1 MENTIENKHEGMFKP
16 ALNYALIISVV
27 LIIISLV
34 FYLAGS
40 PTSNAIGYI
49 GYVVVIAGL
58 AYAAI
63 MYRNEVLGG
72 YITYGKSL
80 GFILVIGLITGV
92 LLGIYNFIFLSYI
105 APEVLDIMKEEIT
118 QKAYETAY
126 QINPNISDAEL
137 DNMIDLQLRFQN
149 PPLLAVFTIIGYTF
163 QALIFGLII
172 SIFVKRKNPDF
183 V

>member
-1 MENTIENKHEGMFKP
+1 MENTFESQKEGMFKP

-27 LIIISLV
+27 LIIISLI

-40 PTSNAIGYI
+40 PTSDAIQYI

-72 YITYGKSL
+72 YISYGKSL
-80 GFILVIGLITGV
+80 GFIVVTGLIAGV
-92 LLGIYNFIFLSYI
+92 ILGVYNFVFLSFI
-105 APEVLDIMKEEIT
+105 APEVLEIIKEEIT
-118 QKAYETAY
+118 ERAYETAY
-126 QINPNISDAEL
+126 QFNPNISDAEL
-137 DNMIDLQLRFQN
+137 DNMVDMQLRFQN
-149 PPLLAVFTIIGYTF
+149 PTLLAVFTIIGYTF
-163 QALIFGLII
+163 QALVFGLII
-172 SIFVKRKNPDF
+172 SIFVKRKNPDI